1 MLAKLFR
8 LTTFVAV
15 TLAAWDLASSSFS
28 RSWAEETAEPQAEAP
43 AKPAKSAPAAPI
55 AAGGPVASPGVFN
68 YYVQPGAAG
77 QVGAQLYVAPRPTPP
92 LVGHT
97 YVTYPP
103 LAPHEFLY
111 HHHRAYHTYNP
122 GSGWTRTRVRWH

>member
-8 LTTFVAV
+8 LTTFAVV
-15 TLAAWDLASSSFS
+15 TLAAWDLASNSFT
-28 RSWAEETAEPQAEAP
+28 RSWAEEPAKPQAEAA
-43 AKPAKSAPAAPI
+43 AKPAKSAPAATLP
-55 AAGGPVASPGVFN
+55 ANGPAASPGVFN
-68 YYVQPGAAG
+68 YYVQPGVAG
-77 QVGAQLYVAPRPTPP
+77 PLGAQLYVSPRPTPP

-111 HHHRAYHTYNP
+111 HHHRTYETYNP